1 MGCLPLTDISKVMP
15 AHDKC
20 TFQVLHS
27 FYDFQSVLRKSYN
40 TFSCS
45 SYKHGRI
52 LIKGDFQQLCFK
64 ATCATLLAA
73 SACKVRRKQKYLQSL
88 FMFELSKILNIL
100 SLLGALWDLRA
111 IVRQ

>member
-1 MGCLPLTDISKVMP
+1 MP

-52 LIKGDFQQLCFK
+52 LIKGDCFNSCVSRQHVQLSWQLQLVRLEECRSIWKVF
-64 ATCATLLAA
+64 
-73 SACKVRRKQKYLQSL
+73 ACLNYQKY
-88 FMFELSKILNIL
+88 
-100 SLLGALWDLRA
+100 
-111 IVRQ
+111 